1 MYNSILQA
9 IPGAFYLLFAGPWS
23 DINGR
28 KPLIACACFGYVFNN
43 AVFMINAYF
52 FYELPAEF
60 LLFECLQG
68 KCLSFVL
75 ESGMY
80 ISKGLFCY
88 FRFYWRQ
95 YYVLGRLLLLSNR
108 CYIREKSYK
117 KICISRWPLAHW
129 LLHWNVF
136 CWNDQRGFGIHVQ
149 LCPWHSHKVIFVILI
164 KSKQYPRVIIYMFN
178 HILFVQNVNTIFT
191 HQLQPCPYR
200 GKKAIVFVILTKSR
214 QNFMKTA
221 L

>member
-68 KCLSFVL
+68 KCLICQKVRQGRRFNAIKVVPKNTTASLAVRNRYQSEL
-75 ESGMY
+75 Y
-80 ISKGLFCY
+80 I
-88 FRFYWRQ
+88 
-95 YYVLGRLLLLSNR
+95 
-108 CYIREKSYK
+108 
-117 KICISRWPLAHW
+117 
-129 LLHWNVF
+129 
-136 CWNDQRGFGIHVQ
+136 
-149 LCPWHSHKVIFVILI
+149 LC
-164 KSKQYPRVIIYMFN
+164 
-178 HILFVQNVNTIFT
+178 
-191 HQLQPCPYR
+191 
-200 GKKAIVFVILTKSR
+200 
-214 QNFMKTA
+214 
-221 L
+221 